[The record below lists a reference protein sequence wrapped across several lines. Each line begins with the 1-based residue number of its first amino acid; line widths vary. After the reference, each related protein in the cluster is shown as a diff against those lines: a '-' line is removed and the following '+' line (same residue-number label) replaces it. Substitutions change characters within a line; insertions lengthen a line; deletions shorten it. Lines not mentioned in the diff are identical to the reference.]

1 MNKNRLVFY
10 GIFIGYHCLVLVFTI
25 FVDRA
30 DLNGLIELANYRWL
44 YKFIAF
50 FGVIMVTISFVS
62 IWLDSRKSKKEQDD
76 LRLENNSLKA
86 KVYDLQEK
94 EKNTQ
99 PVSRT

>member
-1 MNKNRLVFY
+1 
-10 GIFIGYHCLVLVFTI
+10 
-25 FVDRA
+25 
-30 DLNGLIELANYRWL
+30 
-44 YKFIAF
+44 
-50 FGVIMVTISFVS
+50 MVAISFVS

-76 LRLENNSLKA
+76 LRLENNTLKA

>member
-10 GIFIGYHCLVLVFTI
+10 GIFGGYQFLVFLFTVLV
-25 FVDRA
+25 DGHL
-30 DLNGLIELANYRWL
+30 DLLGLIPFISWFKY
-44 YKFIAF
+44 IAF
-50 FGVIMVTISFVS
+50 FGFLLMVADFAYV
-62 IWLDSRKSKKEQDD
+62 WFDSRKVKKEHDD
-76 LRLENNSLKA
+76 LRLENNTLKA